1 VKIEAIRPIL
11 LSAPY
16 ADSKNVEVLNH
27 LPHGYRTTGLVE
39 ITLSGGVT
47 GVGEGY
53 LAVFAPQVFTAIV
66 DLVGPA
72 LRGLPADD
80 PGLCYRT
87 ICRVCD
93 YWSYQG
99 AARHVT
105 SAVMIALVDA
115 LAKARGLPAWRLLN
129 EHGSASPFGLYG
141 SGGDSVDPAA
151 MQKEIEHLR
160 GLGIGLFKIRA
171 GASQASKAVFVLR
184 EAGASGIE
192 VGIDMTQN
200 LARPSQ
206 TSDEVL
212 RFVREVHDRS
222 SHRIC
227 FLEEVFGPDSL
238 GKLPELRAKI
248 DVPITGGEIVT
259 EAGELIERM
268 NRGWYDWV
276 QPDATV
282 IGGPLETL
290 RVFAAGGER
299 GCRVVV
305 HCWGSAVCQMANYHA
320 AWAGHADLAEWP
332 MPAYALRGV
341 LMAAPLDIQSGRL
354 SPSEAPGLG
363 VSVTPDIERDF
374 PFRPDAVYDCLPRRP
389 FAYRDEVWAP

>member
-1 VKIEAIRPIL
+1 MKIEAIRPIL

-16 ADSKNVEVLNH
+16 ADRRNVEVLHH

-39 ITLSGGVT
+39 ITLSGGIT
-47 GVGEGY
+47 GLGEGY
-53 LAVFAPQVFTAIV
+53 LAVFAPRVFTAVVELIA
-66 DLVGPA
+66 PA

-80 PGLCYRT
+80 PSLCYRT
-87 ICRVCD
+87 LCRICD

-115 LAKARGLPAWRLLN
+115 LAKAKGVPAWRLMN
-129 EHGSASPFGLYG
+129 GQGSASSFALYG

-151 MQKEIEHLR
+151 MHAEIDQLKQR
-160 GLGIGLFKIRA
+160 GLRLFKIRA
-171 GASQASKAVFVLR
+171 GAGHASKAVFVMQQ
-184 EAGASGIE
+184 AGAAGIE
-192 VGIDMTQN
+192 VGVDMTQN

-206 TSDEVL
+206 TSDDVL

-222 SHRIC
+222 SRRIC
-227 FLEEVFGPDSL
+227 FLEEVFGPDALSE
-238 GKLPELRAKI
+238 LPALRAKL

-259 EAGELIERM
+259 NAEGLIERM
-268 NRGWYDWV
+268 KRGWYDWV

-282 IGGPLETL
+282 LGGPLETL
-290 RVFAAGGER
+290 RIFQAGR
-299 GCRVVV
+299 QTGCRVVV

-332 MPAYALRGV
+332 MPAYALREV
-341 LMAAPLDIQSGRL
+341 LMVKPPDIQDGRL
-354 SPSEAPGLG
+354 SPPETPGLG
-363 VSVTPDIERDF
+363 VAISPEIEREF
-374 PFRPDAVYDCLPRRP
+374 PFVPEAVYDCLPRQQVV
-389 FAYRDEVWAP
+389 YRDELWAS